1 MALAPGVRFAAR
13 ALLRPW
19 ALLRGTTLGSTEP
32 AAGGGGDGARRFG
45 SQRVLV
51 EPEAASGVAV
61 MKFRNP
67 PVNALSLE
75 LLTELVI
82 SLEKLE
88 NDKTFR
94 GVILT
99 SAQRHI
105 REHHRAPRLGAGPS
119 AGVALPPGRG
129 PPGGPGGPGGARGPG
144 AEHGAL
150 GDGPVAGRS
159 RSRAPAD
166 QEHDAKGHRRP
177 PAEAARRRHPELC
190 QLHLQ
195 RLHPEVAAGVLGEA
209 PTEERLRAAL
219 PARVLAEPTLGGTVA
234 LEDSSPVFAH
244 LKLLPVLCF
253 AHLPRRP

>member
-1 MALAPGVRFAAR
+1 MFLKAVGRRQGTGGFPFLPFAHLSFPLEFR
-13 ALLRPW
+13 L
-19 ALLRGTTLGSTEP
+19 EP
-32 AAGGGGDGARRFG
+32 SGAA
-45 SQRVLV
+45 Q
-51 EPEAASGVAV
+51 
-61 MKFRNP
+61 
-67 PVNALSLE
+67 
-75 LLTELVI
+75 
-82 SLEKLE
+82 
-88 NDKTFR
+88 
-94 GVILT
+94 
-99 SAQRHI
+99 QYHC
-105 REHHRAPRLGAGPS
+105 
-119 AGVALPPGRG
+119 
-129 PPGGPGGPGGARGPG
+129 PG
-144 AEHGAL
+144 AEPGSSQV
-150 GDGPVAGRS
+150 GPIFF